1 MNMNSII
8 YCGIGFNCDFK
19 PKKFKEFLENNLFHF
34 CMSNE
39 EVELFNLFSERLN
52 VKDENGK
59 PKKMDESELED
70 IIEKTFD
77 SYSCQTSGSQGAGAV
92 ISNVMTRVTGIRF
105 SYYGA
110 DPDCDTYPAV
120 IFQEDYPWNYNEEE
134 KSLTQ
139 EKLKSICKECMDSLG
154 IEGEPDFLK
163 QEYYG

>member
-1 MNMNSII
+1 
-8 YCGIGFNCDFK
+8 
-19 PKKFKEFLENNLFHF
+19 
-34 CMSNE
+34 MSNE

-105 SYYGA
+105 PITELIQIVTLIQLSFSKKITHG
-110 DPDCDTYPAV
+110 TTTKRKKV
-120 IFQEDYPWNYNEEE
+120 
-134 KSLTQ
+134 
-139 EKLKSICKECMDSLG
+139 
-154 IEGEPDFLK
+154 
-163 QEYYG
+163 

>member
-8 YCGIGFNCDFK
+8 YCGIGFNCDCK

-70 IIEKTFD
+70 IIEKLSIPT
-77 SYSCQTSGSQGAGAV
+77 AAKL
-92 ISNVMTRVTGIRF
+92 
-105 SYYGA
+105 
-110 DPDCDTYPAV
+110 PDHRA
-120 IFQEDYPWNYNEEE
+120 QAL
-134 KSLTQ
+134 S
-139 EKLKSICKECMDSLG
+139 SAM
-154 IEGEPDFLK
+154 
-163 QEYYG
+163 